1 MDLSLAIAQGFHNAP
16 RLYGDS
22 TVRTPIRVSGIQ
34 SGLKAAGSEFVFGIY
49 DGVTGL
55 WLQPYRGAKENG
67 AVGLVKGV
75 GKGFG
80 GFILKDLAAIIGPFG
95 YTLKGVH
102 KELVKSKKQKLTHF
116 IRTAKQLQGKQ
127 ELSALDESTK
137 RQVSDRIDAAWKIVM
152 EIMHE
157 LEMTRQKEGLA
168 GRLVLARDKRRL
180 SKQGAFESVDT
191 TRKAFAKWKH
201 ERAAAEVEPT
211 RDAADAA
218 ADPVDSAAA
227 VTASGGQQQQQDD
240 QGIQQRRGSTSRW
253 RKGKS
258 NTSQSS
264 PWQAS
269 DTTTISDGD
278 DGDGNVNNGVVTNNT
293 PPLHA
298 HVHGNGN
305 IGGAPHQGAGVK
317 FDV

>member
-22 TVRTPIRVSGIQ
+22 TVRTPVRVSGIQ

-67 AVGLVKGV
+67 AVGFVQGV

-95 YTLKGVH
+95 YALKGVH

-116 IRTAKQLQGKQ
+116 IRNAKQLQGKQ
-127 ELSALDESTK
+127 ELSALDKSTK

-152 EIMHE
+152 EIKHE
-157 LEMTRQKEGLA
+157 LEITQQKEGLM
-168 GRLVLARDKRRL
+168 GRITLAREKRRL

-191 TRKAFAKWKH
+191 TRKAFTKWKH
-201 ERAAAEVEPT
+201 ERAAEH
-211 RDAADAA
+211 
-218 ADPVDSAAA
+218 PVDSAAG
-227 VTASGGQQQQQDD
+227 VTTSGGQQQQA
-240 QGIQQRRGSTSRW
+240 QGPKRESASWWRQRKSTIQV
-253 RKGKS
+253 
-258 NTSQSS
+258 S
-264 PWQAS
+264 PQQAS
-269 DTTTISDGD
+269 DTTTVSENN
-278 DGDGNVNNGVVTNNT
+278 GNGYVDKGVVTNGGLNYT
-293 PPLHA
+293 TAPPEAHA
-298 HVHGNGN
+298 NGNGPT
-305 IGGAPHQGAGVK
+305 GSPPHQGAGVK
-317 FDV
+317 FDI

>member
-22 TVRTPIRVSGIQ
+22 TVRTPVRVSGIQ

-67 AVGLVKGV
+67 AVGFVQGV

-116 IRTAKQLQGKQ
+116 IRSAKQLQGKQ

-152 EIMHE
+152 EIKHE
-157 LEMTRQKEGLA
+157 LEITRQKEGLM
-168 GRLVLARDKRRL
+168 GRITLAREKRRL

-191 TRKAFAKWKH
+191 TRKAFTKWKH
-201 ERAAAEVEPT
+201 ERAAEH
-211 RDAADAA
+211 
-218 ADPVDSAAA
+218 PVDSVA
-227 VTASGGQQQQQDD
+227 VVTPSGGQQQA
-240 QGIQQRRGSTSRW
+240 QGQQRRESASWW
-253 RKGKS
+253 RQRKS
-258 NTSQSS
+258 GFQPS
-264 PWQAS
+264 PQQAS
-269 DTTTISDGD
+269 DTNTISE
-278 DGDGNVNNGVVTNNT
+278 NNGNANVDKGVITNGGFNNIT
-293 PPLHA
+293 APPQA
-298 HVHGNGN
+298 HVNGNGTT
-305 IGGAPHQGAGVK
+305 GGPPHQGAGVK
-317 FDV
+317 FDI

>member
-22 TVRTPIRVSGIQ
+22 TVRTPVRVSGIQ

-67 AVGLVKGV
+67 AVGFVQGV

-116 IRTAKQLQGKQ
+116 IRNAKQLQGKQ

-152 EIMHE
+152 EIKHE
-157 LEMTRQKEGLA
+157 LEITQQKEGLI
-168 GRLVLARDKRRL
+168 GRITLAREKRRL
-180 SKQGAFESVDT
+180 SKQGAFESIDT
-191 TRKAFAKWKH
+191 TRKAFTKWKH
-201 ERAAAEVEPT
+201 EHAVEH
-211 RDAADAA
+211 R
-218 ADPVDSAAA
+218 VNSAAF
-227 VTASGGQQQQQDD
+227 VTASGEQQQA
-240 QGIQQRRGSTSRW
+240 QGQIRRESASWW
-253 RKGKS
+253 RKRKFPV
-258 NTSQSS
+258 QPS
-264 PWQAS
+264 PQQAS
-269 DTTTISDGD
+269 DTTSVSENN
-278 DGDGNVNNGVVTNNT
+278 GNGYVDKGVVTNGVLNNT
-293 PPLHA
+293 TASPEA
-298 HVHGNGN
+298 HVNGNGTT
-305 IGGAPHQGAGVK
+305 GGPPHQGAGVK
-317 FDV
+317 FDI

>member
-67 AVGLVKGV
+67 VVGFVQGV

-116 IRTAKQLQGKQ
+116 ICTAKQLQGGQ
-127 ELSALDESTK
+127 EFSALDEVTK
-137 RQVSDRIDAAWKIVM
+137 RQESDRIDAAWKIIT

-157 LEMTRQKEGLA
+157 LEITREKEGLV
-168 GRLVLARDKRRL
+168 GRLALAREKRRL

-191 TRKAFAKWKH
+191 TRKAFAKWKN
-201 ERAAAEVEPT
+201 ERAAADGDPL
-211 RDAADAA
+211 DAPA
-218 ADPVDSAAA
+218 V
-227 VTASGGQQQQQDD
+227 VTASRVQQQEEDD
-240 QGIQQRRGSTSRW
+240 QGIQQERKKTSRW
-253 RKGKS
+253 RKRKS
-258 NTSQSS
+258 NTSS
-264 PWQAS
+264 PSQAS
-269 DTTTISDGD
+269 DTTAISGGD
-278 DGDGNVNNGVVTNNT
+278 NGNANINNGVIANNNAH
-293 PPLHA
+293 PPHA
-298 HVHGNGN
+298 HVNGNGN
-305 IGGAPHQGAGVK
+305 IGGASHQGAGVK
-317 FDV
+317 FEV

>member
-55 WLQPYRGAKENG
+55 WLQPYHGAKENG
-67 AVGLVKGV
+67 AVGFLKGV

-116 IRTAKQLQGKQ
+116 IRAAKQLQGKQ

-137 RQVSDRIDAAWKIVM
+137 RQVSDRIDAAWKIVT

-168 GRLVLARDKRRL
+168 GRLVLARDRRRL
-180 SKQGAFESVDT
+180 TKQGAFESVDT
-191 TRKAFAKWKH
+191 TRKAFAKWKYQ
-201 ERAAAEVEPT
+201 RASAEVEPT
-211 RDAADAA
+211 RSAA
-218 ADPVDSAAA
+218 AANPVESAAA
-227 VTASGGQQQQQDD
+227 VTASGGQQQKQDD
-240 QGIQQRRGSTSRW
+240 QGVQQRRESTSRW
-253 RKGKS
+253 RKIKS
-258 NTSQSS
+258 NSSQSS

-269 DTTTISDGD
+269 DNTTTISDGD
-278 DGDGNVNNGVVTNNT
+278 DGDGNTNNGVVTNNT
-293 PPLHA
+293 PPTHA
-298 HVHGNGN
+298 HVNGN
-305 IGGAPHQGAGVK
+305 RAIGGGPHQGPGVK

>member
-22 TVRTPIRVSGIQ
+22 TVRTPVRVSGIQ

-67 AVGLVKGV
+67 AVGFVQGV

-116 IRTAKQLQGKQ
+116 IRNAKQLQGKQ

-152 EIMHE
+152 EIKYE
-157 LEMTRQKEGLA
+157 IEITQQKEGLI
-168 GRLVLARDKRRL
+168 GRIKLAKETRRL

-191 TRKAFAKWKH
+191 TRKAFTKWKH
-201 ERAAAEVEPT
+201 ERAAEHPIDSTTIVT
-211 RDAADAA
+211 TSRD
-218 ADPVDSAAA
+218 
-227 VTASGGQQQQQDD
+227 QQKQAH
-240 QGIQQRRGSTSRW
+240 GQQRRKSASWWRQRSSTI
-253 RKGKS
+253 
-258 NTSQSS
+258 QPS
-264 PWQAS
+264 PQQAS
-269 DTTTISDGD
+269 DTATTSKNN
-278 DGDGNVNNGVVTNNT
+278 GNGNIDKGVVTNRGLNNT
-293 PPLHA
+293 TAPPQA
-298 HVHGNGN
+298 HVIGNGTA
-305 IGGAPHQGAGVK
+305 GGLPHQGAGVK
-317 FDV
+317 FDI

>member
-55 WLQPYRGAKENG
+55 WLQPYHGAKENG
-67 AVGLVKGV
+67 AVGFLKGV

-116 IRTAKQLQGKQ
+116 IRAAKQLQGKQ

-137 RQVSDRIDAAWKIVM
+137 RQVSDRIDAAWKIVT

-168 GRLVLARDKRRL
+168 GRLVLARDRRRL
-180 SKQGAFESVDT
+180 TKQGAFESVDT
-191 TRKAFAKWKH
+191 TRKAFAKWKYQ
-201 ERAAAEVEPT
+201 RASAEVEPT
-211 RDAADAA
+211 RSAA
-218 ADPVDSAAA
+218 AANPVESAAA
-227 VTASGGQQQQQDD
+227 VTASGGQQQKQDD
-240 QGIQQRRGSTSRW
+240 QGVQQRRESTSRW
-253 RKGKS
+253 RKRKS
-258 NTSQSS
+258 NSSQSS

-278 DGDGNVNNGVVTNNT
+278 DGDGNTNNGVVTNNT
-293 PPLHA
+293 PPTHA
-298 HVHGNGN
+298 HVNDN
-305 IGGAPHQGAGVK
+305 RAIGGGPHQGHGVK

>member
-67 AVGLVKGV
+67 AVGFIQGV

-102 KELVKSKKQKLTHF
+102 KELVKGKKQKLTHF

-127 ELSALDESTK
+127 ELSALDELTK
-137 RQVSDRIDAAWKIVM
+137 RQVSDRIDAAWKIVT

-157 LEMTRQKEGLA
+157 LETTRQKEGLV
-168 GRLVLARDKRRL
+168 GRLALAREKRHL

-191 TRKAFAKWKH
+191 TRKAFAKWKR
-201 ERAAAEVEPT
+201 ERATAEMGPT
-211 RDAADAA
+211 RSAAAA
-218 ADPVDSAAA
+218 ADDSVGSADV
-227 VTASGGQQQQQDD
+227 VTASGGQQQDD
-240 QGIQQRRGSTSRW
+240 QGNQQRRESTPRW
-253 RKGKS
+253 RKRKS
-258 NTSQSS
+258 NTSESS

-269 DTTTISDGD
+269 DTTTISAGD
-278 DGDGNVNNGVVTNNT
+278 DGNANINHGVVRNNT
-293 PPLHA
+293 APPHA
-298 HVHGNGN
+298 HVNGNGN
-305 IGGAPHQGAGVK
+305 IGGTPHQGAGVK

>member
-16 RLYGDS
+16 RLYGDT
-22 TVRTPIRVSGIQ
+22 TVRTPVRVSGIQ

-67 AVGLVKGV
+67 ALGFVQGV

-102 KELVKSKKQKLTHF
+102 KELVKSKKQRLTHF

-137 RQVSDRIDAAWKIVM
+137 RQVSDRIDAAWKIVT

-157 LEMTRQKEGLA
+157 LEITRQKGLI
-168 GRLVLARDKRRL
+168 GRITLAREKRRL

-191 TRKAFAKWKH
+191 TRKAFTKWKH
-201 ERAAAEVEPT
+201 ERAAEH
-211 RDAADAA
+211 
-218 ADPVDSAAA
+218 PVDSAAV
-227 VTASGGQQQQQDD
+227 VTASGGHLQQS
-240 QGIQQRRGSTSRW
+240 QGQQRRDSASWWQKRKHTSRQA
-253 RKGKS
+253 S
-258 NTSQSS
+258 NTS
-264 PWQAS
+264 
-269 DTTTISDGD
+269 TLFENNGN
-278 DGDGNVNNGVVTNNT
+278 GNVDKGVVTNGGFNNT
-293 PPLHA
+293 TAPPHA
-298 HVHGNGN
+298 HVNGNG
-305 IGGAPHQGAGVK
+305 ITGGPPHQGAGVR

>member
-16 RLYGDS
+16 RLYGDT
-22 TVRTPIRVSGIQ
+22 TVRTPVRVSGIQ

-67 AVGLVKGV
+67 AVGFVQGV

-116 IRTAKQLQGKQ
+116 IRDAKQLQGKQ

-137 RQVSDRIDAAWKIVM
+137 RQVSDRIDAAWKMVM
-152 EIMHE
+152 EIKHE
-157 LEMTRQKEGLA
+157 LEITQQKEGLI
-168 GRLVLARDKRRL
+168 GRITLAREKRRL

-191 TRKAFAKWKH
+191 TRKAFTKWKH
-201 ERAAAEVEPT
+201 ERAAEH
-211 RDAADAA
+211 
-218 ADPVDSAAA
+218 PVNSAVI
-227 VTASGGQQQQQDD
+227 VTASGGQQQQT
-240 QGIQQRRGSTSRW
+240 QGQKRRESASWW
-253 RKGKS
+253 RGRKP
-258 NTSQSS
+258 TSQPSLQ
-264 PWQAS
+264 QAS
-269 DTTTISDGD
+269 DATTVFENN
-278 DGDGNVNNGVVTNNT
+278 GNDYIDKGVVTNGSLNNT
-293 PPLHA
+293 TAAPDA
-298 HVHGNGN
+298 HVNRNGTT
-305 IGGAPHQGAGVK
+305 GGLLHQGAGVK
-317 FDV
+317 FDI

>member
-22 TVRTPIRVSGIQ
+22 TVRTPVRVSGIQ

-67 AVGLVKGV
+67 AVGFVQGV

-102 KELVKSKKQKLTHF
+102 KELVKGKKQRLTHF
-116 IRTAKQLQGKQ
+116 IRTAKQLQGQK
-127 ELSALDESTK
+127 ELSELDESTK
-137 RQVSDRIDAAWKIVM
+137 RQVSDRIDAAWKIVT

-157 LEMTRQKEGLA
+157 LEITRQKEGLV
-168 GRLVLARDKRRL
+168 GRITLAREKRRL

-191 TRKAFAKWKH
+191 TRKAFTKWKH
-201 ERAAAEVEPT
+201 ERAAEHPV
-211 RDAADAA
+211 
-218 ADPVDSAAA
+218 DPVAI
-227 VTASGGQQQQQDD
+227 VTANGGQQPEQA
-240 QGIQQRRGSTSRW
+240 QGQQRRESTSW
-253 RKGKS
+253 WQKRKSTSHPSPRLAS
-258 NTSQSS
+258 N
-264 PWQAS
+264 
-269 DTTTISDGD
+269 TTTIFENNGN
-278 DGDGNVNNGVVTNNT
+278 GNVEKGVVTNGGFNNT
-293 PPLHA
+293 TAPPDA
-298 HVHGNGN
+298 HVSGNGTT
-305 IGGAPHQGAGVK
+305 GGLPHQGAGIK
-317 FDV
+317 FSV

>member
-22 TVRTPIRVSGIQ
+22 TVRTPVRVSGIQ

-67 AVGLVKGV
+67 AVGFVQGV
-75 GKGFG
+75 GKGLG

-102 KELVKSKKQKLTHF
+102 KELLKSKKQKLTHF
-116 IRTAKQLQGKQ
+116 IRNAKQLQGKQ

-137 RQVSDRIDAAWKIVM
+137 RQVSDRIDAAWKIVT

-157 LEMTRQKEGLA
+157 LEIARQKGLI
-168 GRLVLARDKRRL
+168 GRITLAREKRRL

-191 TRKAFAKWKH
+191 TRKAFTKWKY
-201 ERAAAEVEPT
+201 ERAAEHPL
-211 RDAADAA
+211 
-218 ADPVDSAAA
+218 DPAA
-227 VTASGGQQQQQDD
+227 VVTATGGQQKKQA
-240 QGIQQRRGSTSRW
+240 QGQQRRESTSWW
-253 RKGKS
+253 RKRKA
-258 NTSQSS
+258 TSQPSLR
-264 PWQAS
+264 QAS
-269 DTTTISDGD
+269 DATTMSENN
-278 DGDGNVNNGVVTNNT
+278 GNGNADKGVVTNVGFDNT
-293 PPLHA
+293 TTPHA
-298 HVHGNGN
+298 HVNGNGTT
-305 IGGAPHQGAGVK
+305 GGPSHQAAGVK

>member
-67 AVGLVKGV
+67 AVGFVQGV

-116 IRTAKQLQGKQ
+116 IRNAKQLQGKQ

-152 EIMHE
+152 EIKHE
-157 LEMTRQKEGLA
+157 LEITQEKEGFI
-168 GRLVLARDKRRL
+168 GRITLAREKHRL

-191 TRKAFAKWKH
+191 TRKAFTKWKH
-201 ERAAAEVEPT
+201 ERAAEH
-211 RDAADAA
+211 
-218 ADPVDSAAA
+218 PVDSAAV
-227 VTASGGQQQQQDD
+227 VTASGGQQHQQQKQT
-240 QGIQQRRGSTSRW
+240 QGQQRRESASWWRQRSSKIQTSP
-253 RKGKS
+253 
-258 NTSQSS
+258 Q
-264 PWQAS
+264 QAS
-269 DTTTISDGD
+269 DATTISE
-278 DGDGNVNNGVVTNNT
+278 NN
-293 PPLHA
+293 
-298 HVHGNGN
+298 GNGN
-305 IGGAPHQGAGVK
+305 VDKGVITNRGLNNTTAPPQAHALGNGTAGGPPHQGAGVK
-317 FDV
+317 FDI

>member
-22 TVRTPIRVSGIQ
+22 TVRTPVRVSGIQ

-67 AVGLVKGV
+67 AVGFVQGV

-116 IRTAKQLQGKQ
+116 IRNAKQLQGKQ
-127 ELSALDESTK
+127 ELSALDKSTK

-152 EIMHE
+152 EIKHE
-157 LEMTRQKEGLA
+157 LEITQQKEGLM
-168 GRLVLARDKRRL
+168 GRITLAREKRRL

-191 TRKAFAKWKH
+191 TRKAFTKWKH
-201 ERAAAEVEPT
+201 ERAAEH
-211 RDAADAA
+211 
-218 ADPVDSAAA
+218 PVDSAAV
-227 VTASGGQQQQQDD
+227 VTTSGGQQQQA
-240 QGIQQRRGSTSRW
+240 QGPKRRESASWWRQRKSTIQV
-253 RKGKS
+253 
-258 NTSQSS
+258 S
-264 PWQAS
+264 PQQAS
-269 DTTTISDGD
+269 DTTTVSENN
-278 DGDGNVNNGVVTNNT
+278 GNGYVDKGVVTNGGLNYT
-293 PPLHA
+293 TAPPEVHA
-298 HVHGNGN
+298 NGNGPT
-305 IGGAPHQGAGVK
+305 GGPSHQGAGVK
-317 FDV
+317 FDI